1 MNTNTGVSWKLS
13 VNEIKDAMAILK
25 ARWPE
30 VFLIVGIQ
38 VLSMFGNTLFSHVAE
53 INSIL
58 GLTIIVCMLA
68 LVVIIVLLPVG
79 FLRTV
84 HLEGPKRQYPLDL
97 LRVGKHFFWRVIRV
111 GLLWIPA
118 YLLLAWMI
126 FMVVKQPEVTDTG
139 FWETGET
146 DPLVF
151 YCCLAVARLILIKP
165 VLLILPI
172 VIVTDCRI
180 STSFGLLKRCRLSD
194 AEGPVALF
202 VVSVSLTVLWAF
214 LPSADSVP
222 SISQHIAST
231 LMFLTQIFVSLMVAV
246 TAVRFVGSLN
256 LANARNPSLPDFSGS
271 SEEE

>member
-1 MNTNTGVSWKLS
+1 M
-13 VNEIKDAMAILK
+13 NEIKETIAILK

-38 VLSMFGNTLFSHVAE
+38 ALSMFGSELFPQVTE
-53 INSIL
+53 INLIL
-58 GLTIIVCMLA
+58 GLSIIACMLA
-68 LVVIIVLLPVG
+68 IVVIVVLLPVG

-97 LRVGKHFFWRVIRV
+97 LRVGKHFLWRTIRV

-118 YLLLAWMI
+118 YLLLAWMV
-126 FMVVKQPEVTDTG
+126 FMVAKRPEVTDTG
-139 FWETGET
+139 FWETAET

-151 YCCLAVARLILIKP
+151 YCCFAVSRLILIKP

-202 VVSVSLTVLWAF
+202 VASTSLTVLWAF
-214 LPSADSVP
+214 LPPANSVP
-222 SISQHIAST
+222 SISLHIMRT
-231 LMFLTQIFVSLMVAV
+231 LMSLTQIFVTLMVAV

-256 LANARNPSLPDFSGS
+256 LANDRNPSLPDFSGS